1 MSLTS
6 LYTCSRCKKEF
17 NFNNIKYD
25 EDKSL
30 VCVHCLEKK
39 QKLEKKEKLRLEK
52 PEEQESINFICMG
65 CRFKFSIRKGSPKVL
80 RCPYCGKTRLMR
92 VKKYKDE
99 DDLIRDSTDPRF
111 SY

>member
-1 MSLTS
+1 MPLTS

-30 VCVHCLEKK
+30 ICTDCLSKK
-39 QKLEKKEKLRLEK
+39 QKLVKKELVSEK
-52 PEEQESINFICMG
+52 PEEQEEINFICVS
-65 CRFKFSIRKGSPKVL
+65 CRFKFSVKKGSPKVL
-80 RCPYCGKTRLMR
+80 KCPYCSKTKIMI

-99 DDLIRDSTDPRF
+99 NDLIKDSMDKRF
-111 SY
+111 DY